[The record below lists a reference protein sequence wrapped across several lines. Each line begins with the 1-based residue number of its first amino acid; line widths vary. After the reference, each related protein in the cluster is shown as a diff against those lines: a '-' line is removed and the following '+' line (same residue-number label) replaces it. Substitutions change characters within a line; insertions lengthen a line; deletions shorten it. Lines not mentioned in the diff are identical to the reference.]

1 MDRLTNSQSTFTV
14 PKAALGKQLN
24 LKVPLQGTSS
34 GCVLFLRREIHEALR
49 HSPNRNHAG
58 IKTGSSKQQKSS
70 VMQQQKY
77 CIIETGLSQQQNP
90 FQKVANYMLHWIQ
103 FLRQH
108 LQHEH
113 EKIRK
118 NWEMSMKAL
127 FQQNFCPLP
136 KFSDFF
142 KMCLTHLEAL
152 ATSNSLNLEFS
163 EEVWSSTAQI
173 L

>member
-1 MDRLTNSQSTFTV
+1 MDRLTYSQSTFTV

-24 LKVPLQGTSS
+24 LRVPLQGTSS
-34 GCVLFLRREIHEALR
+34 GCVLFLRREIHEAVR

-58 IKTGSSKQQKSS
+58 IKTGSSKQQKFS

-77 CIIETGLSQQQNP
+77 CIIETGLSRQQNP

-118 NWEMSMKAL
+118 TWEMSTWESSISTE
-127 FQQNFCPLP
+127 FCPLSDI
-136 KFSDFF
+136 SDFF
-142 KMCLTHLEAL
+142 KTCQTYLEAL
-152 ATSNSLNLEFS
+152 ATSNSLNRIFIS
-163 EEVWSSTAQI
+163 MK
-173 L
+173 